1 MSTGKVVQVIGPVVD
16 VEFSLNDKL
25 PDINNALII
34 QKDNDDTLTVEVSL
48 ELGDGVVRTVAM
60 DGTDGLRRGMT
71 VEDTGS
77 SITVPVGKETLGRV
91 FNVLGKPLMV
101 VQNSVQT
108 QNVTRFIGMRLNMM
122 N

>member
-1 MSTGKVVQVIGPVVD
+1 

-91 FNVLGKPLMV
+91 FNVLGETIDGGPEFG
-101 VQNSVQT
+101 
-108 QNVTRFIGMRLNMM
+108 R
-122 N
+122 

>member
-60 DGTDGLRRGMT
+60 DGTDGLRR
-71 VEDTGS
+71 EWQL
-77 SITVPVGKETLGRV
+77 KTL
-91 FNVLGKPLMV
+91 VLQLLFPLV
-101 VQNSVQT
+101 K
-108 QNVTRFIGMRLNMM
+108 RR
-122 N
+122 

>member
-48 ELGDGVVRTVAM
+48 DLDDGEVRTVAM
-60 DGTDGLRRGMT
+60 DGKDGMRRGLT
-71 VEDTGS
+71 LEDTGS
-77 SITVPVGKETLGRV
+77 YTPVPGGKE
-91 FNVLGKPLMV
+91 P
-101 VQNSVQT
+101 
-108 QNVTRFIGMRLNMM
+108 
-122 N
+122 

>member
-60 DGTDGLRRGMT
+60 DGTDGLRR
-71 VEDTGS
+71 E
-77 SITVPVGKETLGRV
+77 
-91 FNVLGKPLMV
+91 
-101 VQNSVQT
+101 
-108 QNVTRFIGMRLNMM
+108 
-122 N
+122 

>member
-71 VEDTGS
+71 VEDLS
-77 SITVPVGKETLGRV
+77 LIH
-91 FNVLGKPLMV
+91 
-101 VQNSVQT
+101 
-108 QNVTRFIGMRLNMM
+108 I
-122 N
+122 

>member
-1 MSTGKVVQVIGPVVD
+1 
-16 VEFSLNDKL
+16 EFSLNDKL

-48 ELGDGVVRTVAM
+48 ELCDGVVRTVAM

-91 FNVLGKPLMV
+91 FNVL
-101 VQNSVQT
+101 
-108 QNVTRFIGMRLNMM
+108 
-122 N
+122 

>member
-91 FNVLGKPLMV
+91 FNVLGETIDGGPEFGPDAER
-101 VQNSVQT
+101 NPIHRDAPT
-108 QNVTRFIGMRLNMM
+108 YDE
-122 N
+122 

>member
-48 ELGDGVVRTVAM
+48 ELGDGVV
-60 DGTDGLRRGMT
+60 LSLIHIS
-71 VEDTGS
+71 E
-77 SITVPVGKETLGRV
+77 P
-91 FNVLGKPLMV
+91 
-101 VQNSVQT
+101 
-108 QNVTRFIGMRLNMM
+108 TRP
-122 N
+122 

>member
-60 DGTDGLRRGMT
+60 DGTDACAG
-71 VEDTGS
+71 E
-77 SITVPVGKETLGRV
+77 
-91 FNVLGKPLMV
+91 
-101 VQNSVQT
+101 
-108 QNVTRFIGMRLNMM
+108 
-122 N
+122 

>member
-77 SITVPVGKETLGRV
+77 
-91 FNVLGKPLMV
+91 
-101 VQNSVQT
+101 
-108 QNVTRFIGMRLNMM
+108 
-122 N
+122 

>member
-91 FNVLGKPLMV
+91 FNVLGETIDGGPE
-101 VQNSVQT
+101 
-108 QNVTRFIGMRLNMM
+108 FGPDA
-122 N
+122 

>member
-77 SITVPVGKETLGRV
+77 SITVPVGT
-91 FNVLGKPLMV
+91 GK
-101 VQNSVQT
+101 
-108 QNVTRFIGMRLNMM
+108 
-122 N
+122 

>member
-60 DGTDGLRRGMT
+60 DGTDAYAGECRLKTLVLQLR
-71 VEDTGS
+71 
-77 SITVPVGKETLGRV
+77 
-91 FNVLGKPLMV
+91 FPLV
-101 VQNSVQT
+101 K
-108 QNVTRFIGMRLNMM
+108 RR
-122 N
+122 